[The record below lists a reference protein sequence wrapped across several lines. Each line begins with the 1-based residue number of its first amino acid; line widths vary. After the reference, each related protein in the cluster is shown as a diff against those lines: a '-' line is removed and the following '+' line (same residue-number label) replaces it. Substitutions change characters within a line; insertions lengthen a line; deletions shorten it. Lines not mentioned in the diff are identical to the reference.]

1 MTATTNART
10 GKKLILVESP
20 AKIKTISGYLGDG
33 FVVKASVGHIRDLPL
48 NSMGIDL
55 ETMTPE
61 YVLTERGQGVVS
73 GLRTLARNAEEVYIA
88 TDLDREGEAIA
99 WHLQQVLNLNDNY
112 KRIVFTEIT
121 KSAILHAISKPT
133 SINMPMVKAQEAR
146 RLLDRVVGYV
156 VSPELNKLQF
166 SGKVS
171 AGRVQSIVLKL
182 VRERQ
187 LEIDKHKANEYYQID
202 SIFDNWT
209 ATFDGELNLPPDYK
223 QDEKEPFRFRDKTTT
238 LKLEAALKQYPN
250 LTVADIVKKNIERNA
265 PSPFTTSL
273 LQQAASV
280 HLMMSPDKTMQIAQ
294 SLYEKGLITYMRT
307 DSINL
312 SHEAVASIR
321 DWIKSFIEKKGPEF
335 EKLLPPSPNLFKS
348 VDGAQEAHEAI
359 RPSSINNLGNSLEGD
374 EKELYQLIW
383 LRTVSSQCSPSIS
396 AQTKVF
402 LHSLIKFHNQ
412 PLTFLAIGEMPVFG
426 GWKLISGDDKTDE
439 KDDADNASIQKI
451 PELSVGEI
459 IKPTGYLAITK
470 KTRPPKRYTE
480 ASIVK
485 ALETRGIGR
494 PSTFATMVKHAIAK
508 KYICLESRM
517 LAPTKLGIEL
527 YNALL
532 NANFSFFNYEYTK
545 GIEKQLDLIAQGRS
559 KCLDVL
565 KSEYHTLKSELPALD
580 TMPRAIKGAS
590 SKPHSES
597 CKMCTKPLKRIK
609 AKSGILYRCDTCE
622 YFVSSKPDG
631 QIDKQKIPTISSG
644 SCPKCNTKTL
654 LIISGLKGNY
664 CKCVTCKGLTTVI
677 Y

>member
-1 MTATTNART
+1 MTTQTIART

-20 AKIKTISGYLGDG
+20 AKIKTISGYLGDEYI
-33 FVVKASVGHIRDLPL
+33 VKASVGHIRDLPL

-61 YVLTERGQGVVS
+61 YVLTERGKGVVS
-73 GLRTLARNAEEVYIA
+73 GLHTLARNAAEVYLA

-99 WHLQQVLNLNDNY
+99 WHLQQVLNLKDNY
-112 KRIVFTEIT
+112 KRIVFNEIT
-121 KSAILHAISKPT
+121 KASILRAISNPT
-133 SINMPMVKAQEAR
+133 TIKMPMVKAQEAR

-156 VSPELNKLQF
+156 VSPELNKLKF
-166 SGKVS
+166 TGKVS

-209 ATFDGELNLPPDYK
+209 ATFDGELNLPPDYVK
-223 QDEKEPFRFRDKTTT
+223 DEKEPFRFRDKTTT

-250 LTVADIVKKNIERNA
+250 LTVADIVKKNVERNA

-280 HLMMSPDKTMQIAQ
+280 HLMMSPDKTMLIAQ

-307 DSINL
+307 DSLNL
-312 SHEAVASIR
+312 SNEAVTSIR
-321 DWIKSFIEKKGPEF
+321 DWIKAFITKKGPDY
-335 EKLLPPSPNLFKS
+335 EKLLPASPNLFKS
-348 VDGAQEAHEAI
+348 GDGAQEAHEAI
-359 RPSSINNLGNSLEGD
+359 RPSYINNLGNALEGD

-383 LRTVSSQCSPSIS
+383 LRTVSSQCSPSVT

-412 PLTFLAIGEMPVFG
+412 PLTFVAIGEMPIFG
-426 GWKLISGDDKTDE
+426 GWKIISGDDKTDE
-439 KDDADNASIQKI
+439 KDDSDNTAIQKI
-451 PELSVGEI
+451 PELAIGDV

-485 ALETRGIGR
+485 ALETRGVGR
-494 PSTFATMVKHAIAK
+494 PSTYAAVVNHVIAK

-527 YNALL
+527 YDALL
-532 NANFSFFNYEYTK
+532 TANFSFFNYEYTK
-545 GIEKQLDLIAQGRS
+545 EIEKQLDLIAQGRS
-559 KCLDVL
+559 NCIDVL
-565 KSEYHTLKSELPALD
+565 KSEYKIIKSELPALD
-580 TMPRAIKGAS
+580 TLPKATKGVS
-590 SKPHSES
+590 NKPISES
-597 CKMCTKPLKRIK
+597 CKMCTKTLRKV
-609 AKSGILYRCDTCE
+609 KSKNGILYRCDTCD
-622 YFVSSKPDG
+622 YFVPTKSDG

-644 SCPKCNTKTL
+644 NCPKCNTKSL
-654 LIISGLKGNY
+654 LILSGQKGNY
-664 CKCVTCKGLTTVI
+664 CKCVTCKCNTTVI